1 MLVSRA
7 AQVEGARAGPGEA
20 ALARLLL
27 DHGLDPDEMRAPLAV
42 LRVGITCVQVQRTP
56 AQGPLACRHA
66 TRARRLREHGAL
78 TDAHQ
83 QRGTSSPAGTRA
95 HTRTRTGPGAGGGP
109 RRGGPRE
116 AFKSE
121 E

>member
-42 LRVGITCVQVQRTP
+42 LGITCVQVQRTL
-56 AQGPLACRHA
+56 AQGPLACRHV
-66 TRARRLREHGAL
+66 TRARRLREHGTPHIL
-78 TDAHQ
+78 TDARDQ
-83 QRGTSSPAGTRA
+83 LTRRHARTYA
-95 HTRTRTGPGAGGGP
+95 HTHRTWRWWGSAT
-109 RRGGPRE
+109 
-116 AFKSE
+116 
-121 E
+121 